1 MSSTLSTAHPGIF
14 HDAHLLLPF
23 DDKMAVISAWSFV
36 MHLNCAT
43 LTQKRS
49 TDSFQKIGK
58 MFCSSEKF
66 YYLCPA
72 IVANN

>member
-1 MSSTLSTAHPGIF
+1 MHTYYYLLTTKWLLSLRSLTLIF
-14 HDAHLLLPF
+14 
-23 DDKMAVISAWSFV
+23 FV